1 MGNQC
6 LALGLEVGVRDTR
19 THAVAGVR
27 SDTCETLIGPK
38 DAGLAKALTKLDGF
52 ADGADSFSGI
62 T

>member
-38 DAGLAKALTKLDGF
+38 DAGF

>member
-1 MGNQC
+1 M
-6 LALGLEVGVRDTR
+6 
-19 THAVAGVR
+19 AGVR
-27 SDTCETLIGPK
+27 SDTCETLVGPK